1 MIRLMFLMA
10 VLTVS
15 TFAADNCELVSVHGR
30 VVHEVSPHAFR
41 GVPGARVVIIRDTR
55 TWLAVTDGRGSYS
68 VSVPMCGT
76 YEITAVSPG
85 RVFEFQIFRL
95 PVDDQ
100 TGINIDLPEVN
111 SPCRPKRKK

>member
-15 TFAADNCELVSVHGR
+15 TFAADNCEPVPVRGR
-30 VVHEVSPHAFR
+30 VVREVSPHAYR
-41 GVPGARVVIIRDTR
+41 GVAGARVVIIRNTQ
-55 TWLAVTDGRGSYS
+55 TWIAVTDGRGFYS

-76 YEITAVSPG
+76 YEITAVAPG
-85 RVFEFQIFRL
+85 RVFEFQTFRL

-100 TGINIDLPEVN
+100 VGINIDIPAAL
-111 SPCRPKRKK
+111 PCRPKQIK